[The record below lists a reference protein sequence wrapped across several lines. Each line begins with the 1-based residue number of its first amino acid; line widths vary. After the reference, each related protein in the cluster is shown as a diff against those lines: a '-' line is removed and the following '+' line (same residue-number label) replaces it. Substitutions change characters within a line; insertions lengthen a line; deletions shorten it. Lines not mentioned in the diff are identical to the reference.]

1 MKNVV
6 EYKTART
13 TEYALLTQPIIN
25 DNRNRREEKP
35 EVQMGGAGPAVGRL
49 PAQSGGQTGIQ
60 RGASAHPRGLG
71 AERCGRRYDR
81 HGFQPVLCHA
91 GPDRRIYRRPF
102 QPQMDRDGER
112 PLLEH
117 RHHVHGTLQ
126 RVPDAGR
133 DAQHRNG
140 RRRSLLRACELL
152 AHRRLPRPDASLR
165 HVDPPDGLL
174 CRDHPQRVCRR
185 RRRRTLGLAQRL
197 LHLRRHRGSPRHNHG
212 RTLARP
218 QTSCDRADRK
228 RGGGTSRNPV
238 SPKDS
243 ASFSRLR
250 RHSF

>member
-1 MKNVV
+1 
-6 EYKTART
+6 
-13 TEYALLTQPIIN
+13 
-25 DNRNRREEKP
+25 
-35 EVQMGGAGPAVGRL
+35 MGGAGPAVGRL

-81 HGFQPVLCHA
+81 HGFQPVLCRA

-102 QPQMDRDGER
+102 QPQVDRDGER

-126 RVPDAGR
+126 RIPDAGR

-174 CRDHPQRVCRR
+174 CRDHPQRGCRR